1 MKMEKNNRWY
11 LLLGIMSLMIVAM
24 IAMPYILF
32 ENIKQT
38 TNRVIAPV
46 EDINQQLR
54 TQVSELMHPT
64 PTILPDPVSII
75 HEMRS
80 LSRLETIQYSV
91 EKIITAESGQD
102 EFKFLFGDRLIFV
115 AHGNVVA
122 GIDLADISTDDIEI
136 EGEELVIH
144 LPEPEVFIATLDND
158 KSYIYDRT
166 LGILT
171 KGNTNLE
178 TDARKAAEEEILKAA
193 LEDGILE
200 KAGINGEVFLDRFL
214 QNLGYKKVVFSQ
226 E

>member
-1 MKMEKNNRWY
+1 MEKDNRWY
-11 LLLGIMSLMIVAM
+11 LLIGIMILMIVAM
-24 IAMPYILF
+24 IAMPFILF
-32 ENIKQT
+32 ENIRQT
-38 TNRVIAPV
+38 TNRVIDPV

-64 PTILPDPVSII
+64 PTILPDPVTII

-91 EKIITAESGQD
+91 EKIITAEIGQD

-115 AHGNVVA
+115 AHGNVIA
-122 GIDLADISTDDIEI
+122 GIDLADINPDDIEL
-136 EGEELVIH
+136 EGEELIIH

-158 KSYIYDRT
+158 KSYIYDRS

-171 KGNTNLE
+171 KGDTNLE
-178 TDARKAAEEEILKAA
+178 TNARKVAEEEILKAA
-193 LEDGILE
+193 IEDGIIE
-200 KAGINGEVFLDRFL
+200 KASINGEVFLDRFL
-214 QNLGYKKVVFSQ
+214 QNFGYKKVTFIR

>member
-1 MKMEKNNRWY
+1 MEKDNRWY
-11 LLLGIMSLMIVAM
+11 LLMGIMILMIVAM
-24 IAMPYILF
+24 IAMPFILF
-32 ENIKQT
+32 ENIRQT
-38 TNRVIAPV
+38 TNRVIDPV

-64 PTILPDPVSII
+64 PTILPDPVTII

-91 EKIITAESGQD
+91 EKIITAEIGQD

-115 AHGNVVA
+115 AHGNVIA
-122 GIDLADISTDDIEI
+122 GIDLADINPDDIEV
-136 EGEELVIH
+136 EGEELIIH

-158 KSYIYDRT
+158 KSYIYDRS

-171 KGNTNLE
+171 KGDTNLE
-178 TDARKAAEEEILKAA
+178 TNARKVAEEEILKAA
-193 LEDGILE
+193 IEDGIIE
-200 KAGINGEVFLDRFL
+200 KASINGEVFLDRFL
-214 QNLGYKKVVFSQ
+214 QNFGYKKVTFIR

>member
-1 MKMEKNNRWY
+1 MGKDYRWFI
-11 LLLGIMSLMIVAM
+11 LLGIMILMIMAM
-24 IAMPYILF
+24 IAMPLILF

-38 TNRVIAPV
+38 THRVIAPV

-91 EKIITAESGQD
+91 EKIITAEIGQN

-115 AHGNVVA
+115 AHGNVIA
-122 GIDLADISTDDIEI
+122 GIDLADINPDDIEI
-136 EGEELVIH
+136 QGEELIIH

-158 KSYIYDRT
+158 KSYIYDRS

-171 KGNTNLE
+171 KGDTNLE
-178 TDARKAAEEEILKAA
+178 TNARKVAEEEILKAA
-193 LEDGILE
+193 LEDGIIE
-200 KAGINGEVFLDRFL
+200 KASINGEVFLQRFL
-214 QNLGYKKVVFSQ
+214 QNFGYKKVTFIQ
-226 E
+226 K

>member
-1 MKMEKNNRWY
+1 MKNDNRWY
-11 LLLGIMSLMIVAM
+11 LLLGILILLILTI
-24 IAMPYILF
+24 IAMPFILF
-32 ENIKQT
+32 DKISQT

-46 EDINQQLR
+46 EEVNQQLR

-75 HEMRS
+75 HEMQS
-80 LSRLETIQYSV
+80 LSRLETFQYSV
-91 EKIITAESGQD
+91 EKIITAELGQN
-102 EFKFLFGDRLIFV
+102 EFEFLFGDRLIFV

-122 GIDLADISTDDIEI
+122 GIDLADINPDDIEI

-171 KGNTNLE
+171 KGDTNLE

-214 QNLGYKKVVFSQ
+214 QNLGYENVTFSQ

>member
-1 MKMEKNNRWY
+1 MEKDNRWY
-11 LLLGIMSLMIVAM
+11 LLMGIMILMIVAM
-24 IAMPYILF
+24 IAMPFILF
-32 ENIKQT
+32 ENIRQT
-38 TNRVIAPV
+38 TNRVIDPV

-91 EKIITAESGQD
+91 EKIITAEIGQD

-115 AHGNVVA
+115 AHGNVIA
-122 GIDLADISTDDIEI
+122 GIDLADINPDDIEV
-136 EGEELVIH
+136 EGEELIIH

-158 KSYIYDRT
+158 KSYIYDRS

-171 KGNTNLE
+171 KGDTNLE
-178 TDARKAAEEEILKAA
+178 TNARKVAEEEILKAA
-193 LEDGILE
+193 IEDGIIE
-200 KAGINGEVFLDRFL
+200 KASINGEVFLDRFL
-214 QNLGYKKVVFSQ
+214 QNFGYKKVTFIR

>member
-1 MKMEKNNRWY
+1 MEKDNRWY
-11 LLLGIMSLMIVAM
+11 LLFGIMILMIVAM

-32 ENIKQT
+32 ENIKKT

-91 EKIITAESGQD
+91 EKIITAELGQD

-122 GIDLADISTDDIEI
+122 GIDLANIGPDDIEI
-136 EGEELVIH
+136 EGEELMIH
-144 LPEPEVFIATLDND
+144 LPDPEVFIATLDNE

-171 KGNTNLE
+171 KGDTNLE
-178 TDARKAAEEEILKAA
+178 TDARKVAEEEILKAA

-214 QNLGYKKVVFSQ
+214 QNLGYKKVIFSQ